1 VILNAR
7 CRLLTI
13 RSRIECSS
21 YGPFGPDQRSFKT
34 DVNFSNTL
42 LARGYAATTVDAICE
57 KAELTKGS
65 FYYFFDSKEDLGLAV
80 LDWSLRRSAQ
90 MLASGTHA
98 RIVDPVEKA
107 FAFLE
112 HLEKCSPELWS
123 GGCLLGSFSMELA
136 DTNSRAQQVV
146 AGMFQA
152 LEDDFAEKLQPIA
165 DQCAGKQAPQ
175 ASGFADTLLS
185 IVEGSIIL
193 AKAHRDPTR
202 IPKAIRGFRLSLAT
216 LIADPRVGRTR
227 LGKPIVKRSKSLK
240 AHEQGSYRSKAEYR
254 NNYERI
260 LIIEDELEMLR
271 I

>member
-1 VILNAR
+1 VNQSKERILAAAKE
-7 CRLLTI
+7 L
-13 RSRIECSS
+13 
-21 YGPFGPDQRSFKT
+21 F
-34 DVNFSNTL
+34 

-90 MLASGTHA
+90 MLASGPHA
-98 RIVDPVEKA
+98 GIVDPVEKA

-123 GGCLLGSFSMELA
+123 GGCLLGSFSLELA
-136 DTNSRAQQVV
+136 DTNSRMQQVV
-146 AGMFQA
+146 ASMFQA
-152 LEDDFAEKLQPIA
+152 LADDFAEKLQPIA

-202 IPKAIRGFRLSLAT
+202 IPKAIRGFRSSLAT
-216 LIADPRVGRTR
+216 LISTIPESDGRTR
-227 LGKPIVKRSKSLK
+227 LGEPVVKRSKSLK

-254 NNYERI
+254 NNYEK
-260 LIIEDELEMLR
+260 DFDN
-271 I
+271 